1 MELLLNEL
9 LGLLEGEIDLY
20 GSLLLALQKE
30 KRAVVDSNLDELIE
44 TNREKESLFL
54 KIRILEEQR
63 LTILEKLAENLGQLA
78 QNLTLT
84 KLSQLVEEPQSTQLA
99 DCHSRFLSL
108 AQSIQE
114 VNLSNK
120 ALLNHSLDLVRSSL
134 TLLSDLMP
142 SNPVYYK
149 SGKMQAGDQGGRLVS
164 GKI

>member
-9 LGLLEGEIDLY
+9 LSLLEGEISLY

-30 KRAVVDSNLDELIE
+30 KRAVVESNLEELNE

-63 LTILEKLAENLGQLA
+63 ITILENLAENLGQSA
-78 QNLTLT
+78 KNLTLT
-84 KLSQLVEEPQSTQLA
+84 KLSQLVEEPQSIQLA

-134 TLLSDLMP
+134 TLLSDLMV
-142 SNPVYYK
+142 SNPVYYRT
-149 SGKMQAGDQGGRLVS
+149 GKIQSGDQSGRLVS

>member
-1 MELLLNEL
+1 MELLVNEL

-108 AQSIQE
+108 TQSIHE

-134 TLLSDLMP
+134 ALLSDLMP

-149 SGKMQAGDQGGRLVS
+149 SGKMQAGAQGGRLVS

>member
-1 MELLLNEL
+1 MESLLTEL

-54 KIRILEEQR
+54 KIRILEEHR
-63 LTILEKLAENLGQLA
+63 ITVLEKLAEDLGQLA

-84 KLSQLVEEPQSTQLA
+84 KLSQLVDEPQSTQLT

-114 VNLSNK
+114 VSLGNK

-134 TLLSDLMP
+134 ALLSDLIP

-149 SGKMQAGDQGGRLVS
+149 SGRMQTRDQGGRLVS

>member
-1 MELLLNEL
+1 MELLVNEL

-20 GSLLLALQKE
+20 GSLLLVLQKE
-30 KRAVVDSNLDELIE
+30 KRAVVDSNLDALIE

-108 AQSIQE
+108 TQSIHE

-134 TLLSDLMP
+134 ALLSDLMP

-149 SGKMQAGDQGGRLVS
+149 SGKMQAGAQGGRLVS

>member
-9 LGLLEGEIDLY
+9 LGLLGGEIGLY
-20 GSLLLALQKE
+20 DSMLLALQKE
-30 KRAVVDSNLDELIE
+30 KRAVVESNLDELME

-63 LTILEKLAENLGQLA
+63 LTVIEKLAEDLGQSA

-149 SGKMQAGDQGGRLVS
+149 SGKMQAGDQSGRLVC